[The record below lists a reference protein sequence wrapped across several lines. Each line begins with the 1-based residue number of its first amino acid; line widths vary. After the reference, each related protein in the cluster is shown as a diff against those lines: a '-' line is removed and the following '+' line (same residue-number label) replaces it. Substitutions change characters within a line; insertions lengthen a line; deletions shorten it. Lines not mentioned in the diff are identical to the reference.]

1 MVGRTQLARL
11 LQLILALRAGRYPNA
26 RDLSE
31 VCEVSRRTIY
41 RDLETLELAGVPIRY
56 VAERQGYELA
66 VGFAF
71 EPPRL
76 TEAEARALLILSRS
90 QGSGNRFGLNREAKT
105 GAWKMLHAL
114 TGEGRARVQALAEQ
128 VEVRAD
134 LVGAPADRTSV
145 YETILQAL
153 VDHRQIRLWY
163 HGPDG
168 QTTIA
173 TKFSPYRLVLARTS
187 WWLIGRSTL
196 HRNVETIPVWRIM
209 RVHATEDLAAI
220 PPRFSLE
227 RHLGRAWSMDK
238 STLNYDIHLRFSRS
252 HADFIRDAVWHSTQR
267 LEPLEDG
274 RLDLFVSVDGL
285 DEIVSWILGFGDSVE
300 VLAPAELRRR
310 LGEIVSRLARR
321 YAADL

>member
-1 MVGRTQLARL
+1 VVGRTQLARL

-26 RDLSE
+26 RDLAE

-41 RDLETLELAGVPIRY
+41 RDLETLEVAGVPVRY

-76 TEAEARALLILSRS
+76 TEAEAQALLILSKR
-90 QGSGNRFGLNREAKT
+90 QGGDDRFGLHREAKT

-114 TGEGRARVQALAEQ
+114 SGDGRARVQALAEQ
-128 VEVRAD
+128 VEVRAEP
-134 LVGAPADRTSV
+134 VAAPAERTAV

-153 VDHRQIRLWY
+153 ADHRQVRLWY
-163 HGPDG
+163 HEPDG
-168 QTTIA
+168 QTTIT
-173 TKFSPYRLVLARTS
+173 TKFSPYRLVQARTS

-196 HRNVETIPVWRIM
+196 HRNVETIPVSRIV
-209 RVHATEDLAAI
+209 RVLATEDFATI

-227 RHLGRAWSMDK
+227 RYLGRAWDVERGL
-238 STLNYDIHLRFSRS
+238 TDFQVHLRFSRS
-252 HADFIRDAVWHSTQR
+252 QADFIQDAVWHPTQR

-274 RLDLFVSVDGL
+274 RLDLFISIEGL
-285 DEIVSWILGFGDSVE
+285 DEIVSWILSFGDSVE
-300 VLAPAELRRR
+300 VLAPVELRTR
-310 LGEIVSRLARR
+310 LAEVASRLASR

>member
-1 MVGRTQLARL
+1 M
-11 LQLILALRAGRYPNA
+11 ILALRAGRYPNA
-26 RDLSE
+26 HDLAE

-41 RDLETLELAGVPIRY
+41 RDLETLEVAGVPVRY

-71 EPPRL
+71 DPPRL
-76 TEAEARALLILSRS
+76 TEDEARALLILSKR
-90 QGSGNRFGLNREAKT
+90 QKGDDRFGLHREAKT

-114 TGEGRARVQALAEQ
+114 SGEGRDRVLALAEQ
-128 VEVRAD
+128 VELRAGT
-134 LVGAPADRTSV
+134 VGASAERTAV

-153 VDHRQIRLWY
+153 AGHRQIRLWY
-163 HGPDG
+163 HGSDG

-173 TKFSPYRLVLARTS
+173 TKFSPYRLVQARTS

-196 HRNVETIPVWRIM
+196 HRDVETISVSRIV
-209 RVHATEDLAAI
+209 RVHATEDFATI

-227 RHLGRAWSMDK
+227 RYLGRAWDVERGS
-238 STLNYDIHLRFSRS
+238 SNYDIHLRFSRS
-252 HADFIRDAVWHSTQR
+252 HADFIQDAVWHSTQR

-274 RLDLFVSVDGL
+274 RLDLFASVDGL

-310 LGEIVSRLARR
+310 LAEVASRLASR